1 MISYKMWQSEKI
13 LNILYRSSSFLSMT
27 LQREIDLLYVQYKM
41 FLEKHSLEFVDCSHA
56 PIVDEELFDN
66 LPSEAL
72 ITTIL
77 KKPMSSKI
85 NPTIENLTIRS
96 CVQHIEDSIRDDLE
110 KMYNILKNIEDYI
123 ESDHRESIRMYWY
136 SEVKP
141 KLDQNS
147 TIVVLSLLL
156 LCNHEHLIKTKK
168 SLLNVLGKTRQ
179 TELDDEYLNSVLE
192 LTKKITSN

>member
-77 KKPMSSKI
+77 KK
-85 NPTIENLTIRS
+85 
-96 CVQHIEDSIRDDLE
+96 
-110 KMYNILKNIEDYI
+110 LKQYQL
-123 ESDHRESIRMYWY
+123 
-136 SEVKP
+136 V
-141 KLDQNS
+141 
-147 TIVVLSLLL
+147 
-156 LCNHEHLIKTKK
+156 
-168 SLLNVLGKTRQ
+168 
-179 TELDDEYLNSVLE
+179 
-192 LTKKITSN
+192 